1 MGFIPYCVSMI
12 KVNDIVLTKD
22 NRVAVVEQMAW
33 LPWRDSH
40 RWVAGVRMYRSQ
52 ERLAIVASGLRPH
65 KWLND

>member
-1 MGFIPYCVSMI
+1 MV
-12 KVNDIVLTKD
+12 KVNDVVLTKD

-33 LPWRDSH
+33 LPWRGSS

-52 ERLAIVASGLRPH
+52 TRLAIVADSLRRH